1 VKITLEVIQL
11 SSAERNIFLSSL
23 PVINKKMD
31 FFVIR
36 FYYYFLRTK
45 AGLLFQHTNI
55 EKQYQMFNSSLNVIL
70 THIADPTLLED
81 HLQELIKSHVEYGV
95 ISEHIDYFIDS
106 FMKALTELFD
116 DESDKAILEV
126 WNKVITDI
134 MIYFKNDLS

>member
-1 VKITLEVIQL
+1 
-11 SSAERNIFLSSL
+11 
-23 PVINKKMD
+23 MD